1 MYTLT
6 ILNNYEDAYKYDLIC
21 WYLLK
26 FHDNKK
32 CNIVTNDRC
41 DIPKNKFKI
50 DCCKIKFLY
59 KKKEIKIE
67 VINTNIKYEC
77 DFGYAFIKKIIIKCI
92 SKDLLE
98 DFLQYIKDLQYN
110 ICFKNNTETSV
121 YTPVLSGDPRFELY
135 KKFPKRNL
143 DSVIIDKDIK
153 KNIINNIETFYK
165 DKNDYINYG
174 IPYKNVILL
183 HGPPG
188 TGKSSIL
195 FSIASYFNK
204 DVYIL
209 NFGSNIN
216 DEIFIHL
223 LSHIHADSFLFLED
237 IDALFKNR
245 DAVRKGNNGFLSF
258 STLLNFLD
266 GVLRVDGL
274 ITFMTTNHIEN
285 LDPALLRS
293 GRVNLTEKIDYPNKE
308 LIQEFYK
315 LYFPNANKTDS
326 DKFVKIVSQIKNIQ
340 SSTINSFLFNHRKCN
355 NIFDFIHEL
364 KK

>member
-1 MYTLT
+1 M
-6 ILNNYEDAYKYDLIC
+6 IC

-26 FHDNKK
+26 FHDNNK
-32 CNIVTNDRC
+32 CNIVINKYC
-41 DIPKNKFKI
+41 HIPKNKFII

-59 KKKEIKIE
+59 KKKQIKIE
-67 VINTNIKYEC
+67 VINTNIKYELNYRY
-77 DFGYAFIKKIIIKCI
+77 GFIKKIIIKSI

-98 DFLQYIKDLQYN
+98 DFLQYIKDLEYN
-110 ICFKNNTETSV
+110 ICYKNNNETSV
-121 YTPVLSGDPRFELY
+121 YTPVLAGDPRFELY
-135 KKFPKRNL
+135 QNFPKRNL
-143 DSVIIDKDIK
+143 DSVIIDKHIK

-165 DKNDYINYG
+165 DKNDYITYG

-188 TGKSSIL
+188 TGKTSIL

-209 NFGSNIN
+209 NFGSDIN

-223 LSHIHADSFLFLED
+223 LSHIKPDSFLFLED

-274 ITFMTTNHIEN
+274 ITFMTTNHIEY

-293 GRVNLTEKIDYPNKE
+293 GRVNLTEKIDYPNKD
-308 LIQEFYK
+308 LIQDFYK
-315 LYFPNANKTDS
+315 LYFPKANKTDT
-326 DKFVKIVSQIKNIQ
+326 DKFVKIISQFKNIQ
-340 SSTINSFLFNHRKCN
+340 SSTINSFLFKYRKSN
-355 NIFDFIHEL
+355 NIFDFINEL
-364 KK
+364 NIYK